1 MRNLAL
7 VLLTTLSS
15 QLGAQ
20 MLDRSKRPVAPPAAP
35 FTFPKL
41 EGRTLPNGIQ
51 VTIVEN
57 HELPVVAVRA
67 VIEGGALIDPAGKEG
82 LYGLMTGM
90 LREGTATMTA
100 DQLAEAFADLGN
112 SVNPTGFTTITRNLD
127 RSLDL
132 MGDMLMHPAFPQPA
146 IDRQKANTITNL
158 QRAKE
163 QPQFVAQ
170 RLFSTILY
178 GDGHPYQR
186 AATEQSVGSLTRDD
200 LVKFH
205 AEYARPQNVRLVV
218 VGDVTPAYVM
228 PRLARAFGKWE
239 KGGTTVA
246 YQVPAPKP
254 AAKTTIYLFDRPN
267 SPQSVVTIGQV
278 GPSRSSEDFYALEV
292 MNTIFG
298 QLSGSRLNQN
308 LREQHAY
315 TYGANSF
322 WQWRRSPEV
331 ATFASS
337 SSIVAPKTDSA
348 VAEWMK
354 ELRGIRGARPVTD
367 KELDF
372 ARTNRVAG
380 LPATLESN
388 DQVAGAVVTILQ
400 NNLPAD
406 YYQQY
411 VRRISTITGAEVT
424 AAATKYIDPD
434 DMAIVIVGDRKV
446 IEAGLR
452 AANVASI
459 VVVDESGKV
468 VER

>member
-1 MRNLAL
+1 LA
-7 VLLTTLSS
+7 SRAD
-15 QLGAQ
+15 AQ
-20 MLDRSKRPVAPPAAP
+20 MLDRSKRPAAGPPAP

-41 EGRTLPNGIQ
+41 DTRTLPNGLQ
-51 VTIVEN
+51 VTVIEN

-67 VIEGGALIDPAGKEG
+67 IIEGGQLIDPVGKEG

-90 LREGTATMTA
+90 LREGTTTLSA

-112 SVNPTGFTTITRNLD
+112 GVNPTGFTTITRNLD

-132 MGDMLMHPAFPQPA
+132 MGDMLMHPAFPQAA

-178 GDGHPYQR
+178 GAGHPYER
-186 AATEQSVGSLTRDD
+186 AATELSVGSLTRDD

-205 AEYARPQNVRLVV
+205 ADYARPQNVRLVI

-228 PRLARAFGKWE
+228 PRVERAFGKWE
-239 KGGTTVA
+239 KGGTTIA
-246 YQVPAPKP
+246 YQVPPPKP
-254 AAKTTIYLFDRPN
+254 AAKTTIYLYDRPN

-292 MNTIFG
+292 MNTVFG

-308 LREQHAY
+308 LRETHAF

-322 WQWRRSPEV
+322 WQWRRAPEV
-331 ATFASS
+331 GTFASS

-348 VAEWMK
+348 VVEWVK
-354 ELRGIRGARPVTD
+354 ELRGIRGERPVTD

-380 LPATLESN
+380 LPASLESN
-388 DQVAGAVVTILQ
+388 DQVANAVTTILQ

-411 VRRISTITGAEVT
+411 VRRISTITGAEVS
-424 AAATKYIDPD
+424 AAASKYIDPD
-434 DMAIVIVGDRKV
+434 NLAIVIVGDRKI

-452 AANVASI
+452 AANVAPI
-459 VVVDESGKV
+459 VIVDEGGKV
-468 VER
+468 VGG